1 MKGVSEKKTGLK
13 TAADWGDRLDVRFY
27 LAERL
32 KRLQGKKILEI
43 GCGWGFVLREVPD
56 SNEKYG
62 VDLDA
67 RRLATAKE
75 LVPGAVLKHAS
86 MYSLPFKNGFFDA
99 VIMANVIP
107 HVDFHAEGNREK
119 NQRKAFSEAARVLKK
134 GGVLYLTAPNG
145 AWFEKIGVYGKL
157 ERWRL
162 EKLLQPYFD
171 FEIGGWNPFP
181 SYPRFIPSRVL
192 KKVPLWFE
200 LLKTLC
206 GKGLFSRTSK
216 FFYTEAVRK

>member
-1 MKGVSEKKTGLK
+1 MKNAAGKQKVPE

-32 KRLQGKKILEI
+32 KRLHGKKILEI

-67 RRLATAKE
+67 RRLATAKT
-75 LVPGAVLKHAS
+75 LVPGAVLKRAS

-107 HVDFHAEGNREK
+107 HVDFRAEGNREK
-119 NQRKAFSEAARVLKK
+119 N
-134 GGVLYLTAPNG
+134 
-145 AWFEKIGVYGKL
+145 EKRRH
-157 ERWRL
+157 EDQEPW
-162 EKLLQPYFD
+162 P
-171 FEIGGWNPFP
+171 
-181 SYPRFIPSRVL
+181 
-192 KKVPLWFE
+192 
-200 LLKTLC
+200 
-206 GKGLFSRTSK
+206 
-216 FFYTEAVRK
+216 